1 MVTFAIVAHNEA
13 PTVATAI
20 QQAAMAAR
28 EGDRVLVVDSGSSD
42 GTADTARA
50 AGAEVLTAPAGKGQ
64 AMAIAAEAANTDW
77 ICFLDAD
84 VPEGS
89 PNYAACLRQA
99 AEQNGADHL
108 LGEYQDQKTAVMS
121 NTIALYEPLVSSLF
135 PEAAGKFG
143 NRPLTGFRMIR
154 RAFLRPEDFPPDF
167 GIEAHLNIDVL
178 MSGGTHKVVP
188 IGHYE
193 SRFRYKPHMG
203 SEIAGA
209 ILDLAQ
215 CYGRL
220 AADARPGWDQWV
232 GEAIDVISAY
242 RGTDQERPAFQ
253 QRLVALAHRPT
264 PARDGER
271 TQRERR

>member
-20 QQAAMAAR
+20 QQAVMAAR
-28 EGDRVLVVDSGSSD
+28 KGERVLVVDSGSGD
-42 GTADTARA
+42 GTADAARA
-50 AGAEVLTAPAGKGQ
+50 AGAEVLTAPAGKGR
-64 AMAIAAEAANTDW
+64 AMAIAAEAAKTDW

-89 PNYAACLRQA
+89 PNYAVRLRQA
-99 AEQNGADHL
+99 AEQSGADHF
-108 LGEYQDQKTAVMS
+108 LGEYQDQKTAIMS
-121 NTIALYEPLVSSLF
+121 NTIAVYEPLVSSLF

-143 NRPLTGFRMIR
+143 DRPLTGFRMIR
-154 RAFLRPEDFPPDF
+154 RAFLRPQDFPPDF

-193 SRFRYKPHMG
+193 SRFRYKPYMG
-203 SEIAGA
+203 CEIARA

-215 CYGRL
+215 SYGRL
-220 AADARPGWDQWV
+220 AAGARPAWDQWV
-232 GEAIDVISAY
+232 GDAIDVIAAY
-242 RGTDQERPAFQ
+242 RGTDAERPAFQ
-253 QRLVALAHRPT
+253 QRLAALARRPA
-264 PARDGER
+264 PARRAGGS
-271 TQRERR
+271 